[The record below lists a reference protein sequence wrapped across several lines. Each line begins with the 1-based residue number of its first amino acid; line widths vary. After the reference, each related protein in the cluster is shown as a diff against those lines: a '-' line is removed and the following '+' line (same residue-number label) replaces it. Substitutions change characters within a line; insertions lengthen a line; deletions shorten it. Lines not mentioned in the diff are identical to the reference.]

1 MAGGEE
7 LAEALLQLG
16 ETVPV
21 GGGEVVDVL
30 TDSDTLSPGKDIGSL
45 VSTTMMRGL

>member
-1 MAGGEE
+1 MTGGEE

-16 ETVPV
+16 KTVAV

-30 TDSDTLSPGKDIGSL
+30 TDPDTLSPGKDVGGL
-45 VSTTMMRGL
+45 VSTAVMRSL